1 MNYRA
6 KKNQL
11 QRDRVDA
18 ATEYWH
24 LPASERPQAYRKWM
38 KKVRNFSVFIG
49 VLERKDSNVDL

>member
-11 QRDRVDA
+11 QRECDDA
-18 ATEYWH
+18 ANEYWQ

-49 VLERKDSNVDL
+49 VLEKKDSNVDL